1 MLAWCRL
8 ARDVARK
15 DLLLFRADLRGA
27 FLAFLIPVALATL
40 FGFIFRNGGRGQVEK
55 VTMALVVE
63 DDSPLATEV
72 VRALHSNPNL
82 TVTEMPV
89 AEAESAVLGQRV
101 AVVVTLPEG
110 LGGGAPGQ
118 RPRMRHASGSLYEGN
133 WAAGIVTE
141 TILREAGRRWLPQAG
156 GANLVDMMEN
166 RFGIV
171 REAASVVDQ
180 DRAVFG
186 HSFCGMTLQ
195 YLLFLGMDCGLLLL
209 RERSGG
215 VWRRLASCPAPP
227 TAIIAGR
234 ALATM
239 LVAIMQVV
247 FTMGCAW
254 LLFGVPIR
262 GSIPGLVLM
271 VLAVSALAAS
281 SGLMVASIG
290 GSEARARS
298 IAILVILAVSLL
310 GGLWLPSFLLP
321 WWVRDMG
328 LLMPTSWALRGLEA
342 ATWQGAGFLQAA
354 ACSTVVAA
362 YSLVFLAVAMLLLT
376 RRPSSRLPRGVS

>member
-171 REAASVVDQ
+171 REAASAVDQ

>member
-171 REAASVVDQ
+171 REAASAVDQ

-328 LLMPTSWALRGLEA
+328 LWMPTSWALRGLEA

>member
-27 FLAFLIPVALATL
+27 LLAFLIPVALASL
-40 FGFIFRNGGRGQVEK
+40 FGFIFRNSGRGQVEK
-55 VTMALVVE
+55 VAMALVVE
-63 DDSPLATEV
+63 DTSPLAGEV
-72 VRALHSNPNL
+72 ARALRSNPHL
-82 TVTEMPV
+82 TVTEMPP

-101 AVVVTLPEG
+101 AVVLTLPEG
-110 LGGGAPGQ
+110 LGGGAPEQ
-118 RPRMRHASGSLYEGN
+118 RPRMRHASGNLHEGN
-133 WAAGIVTE
+133 WAAGLVTE

-156 GANLVDMMEN
+156 GANLVDMLEN

-171 REAASVVDQ
+171 REAASEADQ

-239 LVAIMQVV
+239 VIAMVQIA

-254 LLFGVPIR
+254 LLFGVPVR
-262 GSIPGLVLM
+262 GSVPGLALV
-271 VLAVSALAAS
+271 VLAVAGLAAS
-281 SGLMVASIG
+281 CGLMVASIG

-321 WWVRDMG
+321 WWVRDLG
-328 LLMPTSWALRGLEA
+328 WLMPTSWALRGLEA

-354 ACSTVVAA
+354 GCATVVSA
-362 YSLVFLAVAMLLLT
+362 YSLVFLVVAMLLLT

>member
-141 TILREAGRRWLPQAG
+141 TILRRMHDYVHYICPQFSETDINFQRVPTVDTSNPFIARWIPTADESMVVIRF
-156 GANLVDMMEN
+156 ANPK
-166 RFGIV
+166 GIDFPYLLSMLHDSFMTRPNTIV
-171 REAASVVDQ
+171 VPAAS
-180 DRAVFG
+180 AA
-186 HSFCGMTLQ
+186 LK
-195 YLLFLGMDCGLLLL
+195 LA
-209 RERSGG
+209 
-215 VWRRLASCPAPP
+215 RLARMFSVGGFCPLTQPSKY
-227 TAIIAGR
+227 TA
-234 ALATM
+234 
-239 LVAIMQVV
+239 
-247 FTMGCAW
+247 
-254 LLFGVPIR
+254 
-262 GSIPGLVLM
+262 
-271 VLAVSALAAS
+271 
-281 SGLMVASIG
+281 
-290 GSEARARS
+290 
-298 IAILVILAVSLL
+298 
-310 GGLWLPSFLLP
+310 
-321 WWVRDMG
+321 
-328 LLMPTSWALRGLEA
+328 
-342 ATWQGAGFLQAA
+342 
-354 ACSTVVAA
+354 
-362 YSLVFLAVAMLLLT
+362 
-376 RRPSSRLPRGVS
+376 

>member
-1 MLAWCRL
+1 MLAWCRG

-15 DLLLFRADLRGA
+15 DFLLFRADPRGA
-27 FLAFLIPVALATL
+27 LLAFLIPVVLATL
-40 FGFIFRNGGRGQVEK
+40 FGFIFRNGTKGQAGRVG
-55 VTMALVVE
+55 MALVVE
-63 DDSPLATEV
+63 DFSPLAADV
-72 VRALHSNPNL
+72 VRALHANPHL
-82 TVTEMPV
+82 EVTELPA
-89 AEAESAVLGQRV
+89 AEAEAAVLGQRACV
-101 AVVVTLPEG
+101 LLTLPEG
-110 LGGGAPGQ
+110 FGGGSPEQ
-118 RPRMRHASGSLYEGN
+118 RPRMRHAPGSLYEGN

-141 TILREAGRRWLPQAG
+141 TVLREAGRRLLPQVG
-156 GANLVDMMEN
+156 GRSLVDMLEN

-171 REAASVVDQ
+171 REAASAVDQ

-215 VWRRLASCPAPP
+215 VWRRLASCPVPP

-239 LVAIMQVV
+239 LIALLQIS

-254 LLFGVPIR
+254 LLFGVPVR
-262 GSIPGLVLM
+262 GSIPGLVLV
-271 VLAVSALAAS
+271 VLASAGLAAS
-281 SGLMVASIG
+281 CGLMVASIG
-290 GSEARARS
+290 GSEGRARS
-298 IAILVILAVSLL
+298 IAILVILAVSMI

-321 WWVRDMG
+321 WWVRDLG
-328 LLMPTSWALRGLEA
+328 RLMPTSWALRGLEA

-354 ACSTVVAA
+354 TCAGVVAA
-362 YSLVFLAVAMLLLT
+362 YSLVFLALAMVLLT
-376 RRPSSRLPRGVS
+376 RRPASQIPRGAS

>member
-1 MLAWCRL
+1 MQLLVELA
-8 ARDVARK
+8 A
-15 DLLLFRADLRGA
+15 
-27 FLAFLIPVALATL
+27 
-40 FGFIFRNGGRGQVEK
+40 
-55 VTMALVVE
+55 
-63 DDSPLATEV
+63 
-72 VRALHSNPNL
+72 
-82 TVTEMPV
+82 
-89 AEAESAVLGQRV
+89 
-101 AVVVTLPEG
+101 
-110 LGGGAPGQ
+110 
-118 RPRMRHASGSLYEGN
+118 
-133 WAAGIVTE
+133 
-141 TILREAGRRWLPQAG
+141 
-156 GANLVDMMEN
+156 
-166 RFGIV
+166 
-171 REAASVVDQ
+171 
-180 DRAVFG
+180 
-186 HSFCGMTLQ
+186 
-195 YLLFLGMDCGLLLL
+195 
-209 RERSGG
+209 
-215 VWRRLASCPAPP
+215 
-227 TAIIAGR
+227 
-234 ALATM
+234 ATM